1 MNKKLSLENILQR
14 TSEKLGLNEIF
25 ATAGLMKEVSALNVR
40 CYRRLSFSL
49 KENLLPT
56 IAVITPQAVNQL
68 CSKGINAYG
77 SLFKN
82 IVFIVIAESQ
92 RVPYI
97 MKTIAE
103 TQHIPIAASAF
114 DEYYLESSIKGLIRE
129 RVKGKTAIHGV
140 VIESCGMGIIIVG
153 ASSIGKTTSALA
165 YVQKGSYWIADDL
178 VVVRKNI
185 KGELIARGHAKIKK
199 YLHYGKEGIIPV
211 KKILDAGKIKK
222 ETKLVA
228 IIAVERT
235 NIKGNAFSETKR
247 EILGTKLTCLKIS
260 ISASGY
266 FNENL
271 LEKMVK
277 KLNSV
282 TSRIPRSLLLGK
294 RANNK

>member
-1 MNKKLSLENILQR
+1 MNKKLSLENILQG
-14 TSEKLGLNEIF
+14 SSKKLGLNEIF
-25 ATAGLMKEVSALNVR
+25 ATAGLIKEVSALNVR
-40 CYRRLSFSL
+40 YYRRLSFSL
-49 KENLLPT
+49 KKNLLPT
-56 IAVITPQAVNQL
+56 IAIITPQAVKQL
-68 CSKGINAYG
+68 CSKGINSYR
-77 SLFKN
+77 SLFTN
-82 IVFIVIAESQ
+82 IVFMVIAKSQ
-92 RVPYI
+92 HVPDLL
-97 MKTIAE
+97 KTIAE
-103 TQHIPIAASAF
+103 TKHIPIAASDF
-114 DEYYLESSIKGLIRE
+114 DKYYLESSVKGLIRE
-129 RVKGKTAIHGV
+129 RVDEKTAIHGV

-153 ASSIGKTTSALA
+153 ASGIGKTTSALE

-185 KGELIARGHAKIKK
+185 KGELIAHGHAKIKK

-222 ETKLVA
+222 ETKLAA

-266 FNENL
+266 FNKNL

-277 KLNSV
+277 KLKKDSQ
-282 TSRIPRSLLLGK
+282 
-294 RANNK
+294 

>member
-1 MNKKLSLENILQR
+1 MDKKLSLENILQGS
-14 TSEKLGLNEIF
+14 SEKLGLNEIF
-25 ATAGLMKEVSALNVR
+25 ATAGLIKEVSALNVR

-49 KENLLPT
+49 KKNLLPT
-56 IAVITPQAVNQL
+56 IAIITPQAMNQL
-68 CSKGINAYG
+68 CAKGINSHG
-77 SLFKN
+77 SLFTN
-82 IVFIVIAESQ
+82 IVFIVIAKSQ
-92 RVPYI
+92 HVPDL

-103 TQHIPIAASAF
+103 TKHIPIAASDF
-114 DEYYLESSIKGLIRE
+114 DEYYLESSVKGLIRE
-129 RVKGKTAIHGV
+129 RVDEKTAIHGV
-140 VIESCGMGIIIVG
+140 VIETCGMGIIIVG
-153 ASSIGKTTSALA
+153 ASGIGKTTSALE

-185 KGELIARGHAKIKK
+185 KGELIAHGHAKIKK

-211 KKILDAGKIKK
+211 RKILDAGKIKK
-222 ETKLVA
+222 ETKLAA

-247 EILGTKLTCLKIS
+247 EILGTTLPCLKIS

-277 KLNSV
+277 KLKKGSQ
-282 TSRIPRSLLLGK
+282 
-294 RANNK
+294 

>member
-1 MNKKLSLENILQR
+1 
-14 TSEKLGLNEIF
+14 
-25 ATAGLMKEVSALNVR
+25 
-40 CYRRLSFSL
+40 LSFSL
-49 KENLLPT
+49 KKNLLPT
-56 IAVITPQAVNQL
+56 IAIITPQAVNQL
-68 CSKGINAYG
+68 CSKGINSYR
-77 SLFKN
+77 SLFTD
-82 IVFIVIAESQ
+82 IVFMVIAKSQ
-92 RVPYI
+92 HVPDLL
-97 MKTIAE
+97 KTIAE
-103 TQHIPIAASAF
+103 TKHIPIAASAF

-129 RVKGKTAIHGV
+129 RVEEKTAIHGV

-153 ASSIGKTTSALA
+153 ASGIGKTTSALE

-185 KGELIARGHAKIKK
+185 KGELIAHGHAKIKK

-222 ETKLVA
+222 ETKLAA

-266 FNENL
+266 FNKNL

-277 KLNSV
+277 KLKKDSQ
-282 TSRIPRSLLLGK
+282 
-294 RANNK
+294 